1 VVVLESHPPEEN
13 RAQCVLALKMPE
25 SKLQWKVIWSLLIEM
40 ELFSEN
46 QEILYIA
53 QPESVGHLEVEQSV
67 VEVDGGGQ
75 G

>member
-1 VVVLESHPPEEN
+1 
-13 RAQCVLALKMPE
+13 MPE